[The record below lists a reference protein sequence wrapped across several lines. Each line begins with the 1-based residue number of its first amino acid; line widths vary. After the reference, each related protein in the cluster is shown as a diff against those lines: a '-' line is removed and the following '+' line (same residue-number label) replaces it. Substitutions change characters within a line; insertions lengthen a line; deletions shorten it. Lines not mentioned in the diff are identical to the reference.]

1 MNGDRAKEA
10 EMHRWLL
17 LLVLALVLWSSRSV
31 AQMQKLRA
39 ANGGFGTAINAI
51 LPGAYH
57 AKIFQKYGLEAEY
70 IALESGTL
78 GMQTLLANEVQVLF
92 TTGALAVTAD
102 LQGGDAVII
111 AGGINFFPFKLIV
124 RPEIKTVADL
134 HSKKLAISRFGS
146 ASDYAA
152 QLAIEK
158 LGGDPKQ
165 VTMLQ
170 LGGNPSRLAAMISGT
185 AHATVFSEPFASVAV
200 KQGMRSLLDLAD
212 SGVPF
217 PQNCFIVRRSVL
229 AERRSMVVNA
239 MKASIE
245 TLYLLRR
252 DRKFAREVLKRYL
265 RIDDDAMIDIGID
278 YYLMRHGEG
287 VLTLPDRKGLEFV
300 IADVAKTNPK
310 AKGQTPE
317 SLRVLDNS
325 VLAEIKKSGFI
336 DKIKG

>member
-1 MNGDRAKEA
+1 MKKLIYAVLFIAATLPANGF
-10 EMHRWLL
+10 
-17 LLVLALVLWSSRSV
+17 
-31 AQMQKLRA
+31 AQLQKFRA

-57 AKIFQKYGLEAEY
+57 AKIFQKYGLDAEY

-78 GMQTLLANEVQVLF
+78 GMQTLLANEVQLLF
-92 TTGALAVTAD
+92 TTGALAVTAN
-102 LQGGDAVII
+102 LQGGDSTII

-124 RPEIKTVADL
+124 RPEIKTVSDL
-134 HSKKLAISRFGS
+134 NGKKLAISRFGS

-152 QLAIEK
+152 QLAVEK

-170 LGGNPSRLAAMISGT
+170 LGGNPSRLAAMLSGT
-185 AHATVFSEPFASVAV
+185 THATVFSEPFASVAV
-200 KQGMRSLLDLAD
+200 KHGMRSLLDLAE

-217 PQNCFIVRRSVL
+217 PQNTFIVRRSVL
-229 AERRSMVVNA
+229 AEKRSMVVNA

-245 TLYLLRR
+245 TLYLLKKDRR
-252 DRKFAREVLKRYL
+252 FAREVLKRYL

-278 YYLMRHGEG
+278 YYLTRHGEG
-287 VLTLPDRKGLEFV
+287 ILTLPDRKGLEFV
-300 IADVAKTNPK
+300 IADTAKTNPK

-317 SLRVLDNS
+317 SLRVLDGS
-325 VLAEIKKSGFI
+325 VLDEIKKSGFVE
-336 DKIKG
+336 KAKN

>member
-1 MNGDRAKEA
+1 MNRAI
-10 EMHRWLL
+10 LL
-17 LLVLALVLWSSRSV
+17 IALAPLLFPTQGLA
-31 AQMQKLRA
+31 QTQKFRA

-70 IALESGTL
+70 IALESGTI
-78 GMQTLLANEVQVLF
+78 GMQTLLANEVQLLF
-92 TTGALAVTAD
+92 TTGALAVTAN
-102 LQGGDAVII
+102 LQGGDSTII

-124 RPEIKTVADL
+124 RPEIKSAVEL
-134 HSKKLAISRFGS
+134 QGKKLAISRFGS

-152 QLAIEK
+152 QLAVEK
-158 LGGDPKQ
+158 LGGDPKL

-170 LGGNPSRLAAMISGT
+170 LGGNPSRLAALISGT

-217 PQNCFIVRRSVL
+217 PQNTFIVRRSVL
-229 AERRSMVVNA
+229 AEKRPMVVNA
-239 MKASIE
+239 MKASLE
-245 TLYLLRR
+245 TLYLLKK
-252 DRKFAREVLKRYL
+252 DRKFARDVLKKYL

-278 YYLMRHGEG
+278 YYLTKHGEG

-300 IADVAKTNPK
+300 IADTAKTNPK

-317 SLRVLDNS
+317 SLRLLDGSVLD
-325 VLAEIKKSGFI
+325 EIKKSGFI
-336 DKIKG
+336 DRVKG

>member
-1 MNGDRAKEA
+1 MTRLGI
-10 EMHRWLL
+10 LIL
-17 LLVLALVLWSSRSV
+17 FTLLVFTKQSA
-31 AQMQKLRA
+31 AQLQKFRG

-78 GMQTLLANEVQVLF
+78 GMQTLLANEVQLLF
-92 TTGALAVTAD
+92 TTGALAVTAN
-102 LQGGDAVII
+102 LQGADSTII
-111 AGGINFFPFKLIV
+111 AGGINFFPFKLMV
-124 RPEIKTVADL
+124 RPEIKTAVDL
-134 HSKKLAISRFGS
+134 HGKKLAISRFGS

-152 QLAIEK
+152 QLAVEK
-158 LGGDPKQ
+158 LGGDSKQ

-185 AHATVFSEPFASVAV
+185 VQATVFSEPFASVAV

-217 PQNCFIVRRSVL
+217 PQNTFIVRRSVL
-229 AERRSMVVNA
+229 AERRAMVVNA
-239 MKASIE
+239 MKACVE
-245 TLYLLRR
+245 TLYLLNK

-278 YYLMRHGEG
+278 YYLTKHGEG
-287 VLTLPDRKGLEFV
+287 MLTLPDRKGLEFV
-300 IADVAKTNPK
+300 IADTAKTNPK
-310 AKGQTPE
+310 AKGQTPD
-317 SLRVLDNS
+317 SLRVLDGS
-325 VLAEIKKSGFI
+325 VLDEIKKSGFI
-336 DKIKG
+336 EKAKG

>member
-1 MNGDRAKEA
+1 
-10 EMHRWLL
+10 
-17 LLVLALVLWSSRSV
+17 
-31 AQMQKLRA
+31 MQKFRA

-134 HSKKLAISRFGS
+134 HGKKLAISRFGS

-165 VTMLQ
+165 VTLLQ
-170 LGGNPSRLAAMISGT
+170 LGGNPSRLAATLSGT
-185 AHATVFSEPFASVAV
+185 AQATVFSEPFASVAV

-229 AERRSMVVNA
+229 AERRPMVVNA
-239 MKASIE
+239 MKAAIE

-287 VLTLPDRKGLEFV
+287 MLTLPDRKGLEFV

-317 SLRVLDNS
+317 SLRVLDNG
-325 VLAEIKKSGFI
+325 VLDEIRKSGFI
-336 DKIKG
+336 DKVKGEISR

>member
-1 MNGDRAKEA
+1 MNRLA
-10 EMHRWLL
+10 LL
-17 LLVLALVLWSSRSV
+17 ILIIVLAFTEQSF
-31 AQMQKLRA
+31 AQAQKIRA

-57 AKIFQKYGLEAEY
+57 AKVFQKYGIDAEY
-70 IALESGTL
+70 IALESGTI

-92 TTGALAVTAD
+92 TTGALAVTAN
-102 LQGGDAVII
+102 LQGGDSVII
-111 AGGINFFPFKLIV
+111 AGGINFFPFKLVV
-124 RPEIKTVADL
+124 RPEIKTAAEL
-134 HSKKLAISRFGS
+134 HGKKLAISRFGS

-152 QLAIEK
+152 QLAVEK
-158 LGGDPKQ
+158 LGGDARQ

-170 LGGNPSRLAAMISGT
+170 LGGNPSRLAAMLSGT

-200 KQGMRSLLDLAD
+200 KQGMRSLVDLAD

-217 PQNCFIVRRSVL
+217 PQNTFIVRRSVL
-229 AERRSMVVNA
+229 AERRAMVVNA
-239 MKASIE
+239 IKASIE

-278 YYLMRHGEG
+278 YYLTRHGEG

-300 IADVAKTNPK
+300 IADTAKTNPK

-317 SLRVLDNS
+317 SLRLLDGS
-325 VLAEIKKSGFI
+325 VLEEIKKSGFI
-336 DKIKG
+336 DKVKG

>member
-1 MNGDRAKEA
+1 MNRAI
-10 EMHRWLL
+10 
-17 LLVLALVLWSSRSV
+17 LLVALAPLLFA
-31 AQMQKLRA
+31 AQGLAQTQKFRA

-57 AKIFQKYGLEAEY
+57 ARIFQKYGLEAEY
-70 IALESGTL
+70 IALESGTI
-78 GMQTLLANEVQVLF
+78 GMQTLLANEVQLLF
-92 TTGALAVTAD
+92 TTGALAVTAN
-102 LQGGDAVII
+102 LQGGDSTII

-124 RPEIKTVADL
+124 RPEIKSAVEL
-134 HSKKLAISRFGS
+134 HGKKLAISRFGS

-152 QLAIEK
+152 QLAVEK

-170 LGGNPSRLAAMISGT
+170 LGGNPSRLAALISGT

-217 PQNCFIVRRSVL
+217 PQNTFIVRRSVL
-229 AERRSMVVNA
+229 AEKRPMVVNA
-239 MKASIE
+239 MKASLE
-245 TLYLLRR
+245 TLYLLKK
-252 DRKFAREVLKRYL
+252 DRKFARDVLKKYL
-265 RIDDDAMIDIGID
+265 RIDDEAMIDIGIE
-278 YYLMRHGEG
+278 YYLTKHGEG

-300 IADVAKTNPK
+300 IADTAKTNPK

-317 SLRVLDNS
+317 SLRVLDGS
-325 VLAEIKKSGFI
+325 VLDEIKKSGFI
-336 DKIKG
+336 DKVKG

>member
-1 MNGDRAKEA
+1 MKRLP
-10 EMHRWLL
+10 WLL
-17 LLVLALVLWSSRSV
+17 ALPALLFSIGSSS
-31 AQMQKLRA
+31 AQLQKFRA

-92 TTGALAVTAD
+92 TTGALAVTAN
-102 LQGGDAVII
+102 LQGGDSTII

-124 RPEIKTVADL
+124 RPEIKTGDL
-134 HSKKLAISRFGS
+134 HGKKLAISRFGS

-152 QLAIEK
+152 QNAVEK

-170 LGGNPSRLAAMISGT
+170 LGGNPSRLAAMLSGT

-200 KQGMRSLLDLAD
+200 KQGMRSLFDLAD
-212 SGVPF
+212 SGIPF
-217 PQNCFIVRRSVL
+217 PQNTFIVRRSLL
-229 AERRSMVVNA
+229 AERRPLVVNA
-239 MKASIE
+239 MKAAIE
-245 TLYLLRR
+245 TLYLLKK

-265 RIDDDAMIDIGID
+265 RIDDEAMIDIGIE
-278 YYLMRHGEG
+278 YYLTKHGDG
-287 VLTLPDRKGLEFV
+287 VLTLPDRRGLEFV
-300 IADVAKTNPK
+300 IADTAKTNPK

-317 SLRVLDNS
+317 SLRVLDDS
-325 VLAEIKKSGFI
+325 VLGEIKKSGFI
-336 DKIKG
+336 EKIKS

>member
-1 MNGDRAKEA
+1 MKR
-10 EMHRWLL
+10 
-17 LLVLALVLWSSRSV
+17 LALPFTMLALLSMDQGF
-31 AQMQKLRA
+31 AQTQKLRA

-70 IALESGTL
+70 IALESGTI

-92 TTGALAVTAD
+92 TTGALAVTAN
-102 LQGGDAVII
+102 LQGGDSTII

-124 RPEIKTVADL
+124 RPEIKTAADL
-134 HSKKLAISRFGS
+134 HGKKLAISRFGS

-158 LGGDPKQ
+158 LGGDAKQ

-170 LGGNPSRLAAMISGT
+170 LGGNPSRLAAMLSGT

-217 PQNCFIVRRSVL
+217 PQNTFIVRRSVL
-229 AERRSMVVNA
+229 VEKRPMVVNA

-245 TLYLLRR
+245 TLYLLKR

-278 YYLMRHGEG
+278 YYLTEHGDG

-300 IADVAKTNPK
+300 IADTAKTNPK

-317 SLRVLDNS
+317 SLRLLDGSVLD
-325 VLAEIKKSGFI
+325 EIKKSGFVE
-336 DKIKG
+336 KVKG

>member
-1 MNGDRAKEA
+1 MKRLILLIV
-10 EMHRWLL
+10 WLL
-17 LLVLALVLWSSRSV
+17 LFAGQGS
-31 AQMQKLRA
+31 AQLQRFRA

-92 TTGALAVTAD
+92 TTGALAVTAN
-102 LQGGDAVII
+102 LQGGDSVII

-134 HSKKLAISRFGS
+134 HGKKLAISRFGS

-152 QLAIEK
+152 QLAVEK

-185 AHATVFSEPFASVAV
+185 THATVFSEPFASVAT

-217 PQNCFIVRRSVL
+217 PQNTFIVRRSVL
-229 AERRSMVVNA
+229 AEKRPMVVNA

-245 TLYLLRR
+245 TLYLLKK

-278 YYLMRHGEG
+278 YYLTRHGEG
-287 VLTLPDRKGLEFV
+287 VLTLPDRRGLEFV
-300 IADVAKTNPK
+300 ISDTAKTNPK
-310 AKGQTPE
+310 AKGQTPD
-317 SLRVLDNS
+317 SLRVLDGS
-325 VLAEIKKSGFI
+325 VLDEIKKSGFI
-336 DKIKG
+336 EKVKG

>member
-1 MNGDRAKEA
+1 MKRLA
-10 EMHRWLL
+10 
-17 LLVLALVLWSSRSV
+17 LLVAILAMGSV
-31 AQMQKLRA
+31 GQALAQAQRFRA

-70 IALESGTL
+70 IALESGTI

-92 TTGALAVTAD
+92 TTGALAVTAN
-102 LQGGDAVII
+102 LQGGDSVII

-124 RPEIKTVADL
+124 RPEIKTGAEL
-134 HSKKLAISRFGS
+134 NGKKLAISRFGS

-152 QLAIEK
+152 QLAIDK

-170 LGGNPSRLAAMISGT
+170 LGGNPSRLAAMLSGT

-217 PQNCFIVRRSVL
+217 PQNTFIVRRSVL
-229 AERRSMVVNA
+229 AERRAMVVNA

-245 TLYLLRR
+245 TLYLLKKDRR
-252 DRKFAREVLKRYL
+252 FAREVLKKYL
-265 RIDDDAMIDIGID
+265 RIDEDAMIDIGID
-278 YYLMRHGEG
+278 YYLTKHGEG

-300 IADVAKTNPK
+300 INDTAKTNAK

-317 SLRVLDNS
+317 SLRVLDSS
-325 VLAEIKKSGFI
+325 VLDEIKKSGFVE
-336 DKIKG
+336 KVRG

>member
-1 MNGDRAKEA
+1 MKRFILAA
-10 EMHRWLL
+10 IVAI
-17 LLVLALVLWSSRSV
+17 VLSPAHGS
-31 AQMQKLRA
+31 AQLQKFRA

-92 TTGALAVTAD
+92 TTGALAVTAN
-102 LQGGDAVII
+102 LQGGDSTII

-124 RPEIKTVADL
+124 RPDIKTVTDL
-134 HSKKLAISRFGS
+134 HGKKLAISRFGS

-152 QLAIEK
+152 QLAVEK

-170 LGGNPSRLAAMISGT
+170 LGGNPSRLAAMTTGT

-217 PQNCFIVRRSVL
+217 PQNCFIVRRSL
-229 AERRSMVVNA
+229 LGERRAFVVNA

-245 TLYLLRR
+245 SLYLLKR
-252 DRKFAREVLKRYL
+252 DRKFAREVLKKYL
-265 RIDDDAMIDIGID
+265 RIDDDSMIDIGIE
-278 YYLMRHGEG
+278 YYLTKHGDG

-300 IADVAKTNPK
+300 IADTAKTNPK
-310 AKGQTPE
+310 AKGQSPE
-317 SLRVLDNS
+317 SLRVLDGS
-325 VLAEIKKSGFI
+325 VLDEIKKSGFI
-336 DKIKG
+336 EKVKG

>member
-1 MNGDRAKEA
+1 MKR
-10 EMHRWLL
+10 LL
-17 LLVLALVLWSSRSV
+17 LSALFLSMLLPATAA
-31 AQMQKLRA
+31 AQLQKIRA

-70 IALESGTL
+70 IALESGTI

-92 TTGALAVTAD
+92 TTGALAVTAN
-102 LQGGDAVII
+102 LQGGDSVII
-111 AGGINFFPFKLIV
+111 AGGINFFPFKLIT
-124 RPEIKTVADL
+124 RPEVKTAADL
-134 HSKKLAISRFGS
+134 HGKKLAISRFGS

-158 LGGDPKQ
+158 LGGDAKQ

-170 LGGNPSRLAAMISGT
+170 LGGNPSRLAAMLSGT

-217 PQNCFIVRRSVL
+217 PQNTFIVRRSVL
-229 AERRSMVVNA
+229 AERRPMVVNA

-245 TLYLLRR
+245 TLYLLKK

-278 YYLMRHGEG
+278 YYLTRHGEG

-300 IADVAKTNPK
+300 IADTAKTNPK

-317 SLRVLDNS
+317 SLRLLDGSVLD
-325 VLAEIKKSGFI
+325 EIKKTGFI
-336 DKIKG
+336 DKVKS

>member
-1 MNGDRAKEA
+1 MKQFILAVLVAFMLSPAHSAAQLQKMRAG
-10 EMHRWLL
+10 
-17 LLVLALVLWSSRSV
+17 
-31 AQMQKLRA
+31 
-39 ANGGFGTAINAI
+39 NGGFGTAINAI

-70 IALESGTL
+70 IALESGTI
-78 GMQTLLANEVQVLF
+78 GMQTLLANELQIVF
-92 TTGALAVTAD
+92 TTGALAVTAN
-102 LQGGDAVII
+102 LQGGDTTII

-124 RPEIKTVADL
+124 RPEIKTAADL
-134 HSKKLAISRFGS
+134 HGKKLAISRFGS

-152 QLAIEK
+152 QLAVEK

-170 LGGNPSRLAAMISGT
+170 LGGNPSRLAAMTTGT

-200 KQGMRSLLDLAD
+200 KQGLRSLLDLAD

-229 AERRSMVVNA
+229 AERRAMIVNA
-239 MKASIE
+239 VKASIE
-245 TLYLLRR
+245 ALYLLKR
-252 DRKFAREVLKRYL
+252 DRRFAREVLKRYL

-278 YYLMRHGEG
+278 YYLTKHGEG
-287 VLTLPDRKGLEFV
+287 ILTLPDRKGLEFV
-300 IADVAKTNPK
+300 IADTAKTNPK

-317 SLRVLDNS
+317 SLRVLDGS
-325 VLAEIKKSGFI
+325 VLDEIKKSGFI
-336 DKIKG
+336 EKVKG

>member
-1 MNGDRAKEA
+1 MKR
-10 EMHRWLL
+10 LL
-17 LLVLALVLWSSRSV
+17 LLALFTSALLPVNAAGQL
-31 AQMQKLRA
+31 QKIRA

-70 IALESGTL
+70 IALESGTI

-92 TTGALAVTAD
+92 TTGALAVTAN
-102 LQGGDAVII
+102 LQGGDSVII
-111 AGGINFFPFKLIV
+111 AGGINFFPFKLIT
-124 RPEIKTVADL
+124 RPEVKTAADL
-134 HSKKLAISRFGS
+134 HGKKLAISRFGS

-158 LGGDPKQ
+158 LGGDAKQ

-170 LGGNPSRLAAMISGT
+170 LGGNPSRLAAMLSGT
-185 AHATVFSEPFASVAV
+185 AQATVFSEPFASVAV

-212 SGVPF
+212 SGIPF
-217 PQNCFIVRRSVL
+217 PQNTFIVRRSVL
-229 AERRSMVVNA
+229 AERRPMIVNA

-245 TLYLLRR
+245 TLYLLKK

-278 YYLMRHGEG
+278 YYLTKHGDG

-300 IADVAKTNPK
+300 IADTAKTNPK
-310 AKGQTPE
+310 AKNQTPE
-317 SLRVLDNS
+317 SLRLLDGSVLD
-325 VLAEIKKSGFI
+325 EIKKSGFVE
-336 DKIKG
+336 KLKN

>member
-1 MNGDRAKEA
+1 MNRAI
-10 EMHRWLL
+10 LL
-17 LLVLALVLWSSRSV
+17 IALAPLLFAAQGLA
-31 AQMQKLRA
+31 QTQKFRA

-70 IALESGTL
+70 IALESGTI
-78 GMQTLLANEVQVLF
+78 GMQTLLANEVQLLF
-92 TTGALAVTAD
+92 TTGALAVTAN
-102 LQGGDAVII
+102 LQGGDSTII

-124 RPEIKTVADL
+124 RPEIKSAAEL
-134 HSKKLAISRFGS
+134 HGKKLAISRFGS

-152 QLAIEK
+152 QLAVEK

-170 LGGNPSRLAAMISGT
+170 LGGNPSRLAALISGT

-217 PQNCFIVRRSVL
+217 PQNTFIVRRSVL
-229 AERRSMVVNA
+229 AEKRPMVVNA
-239 MKASIE
+239 MKASLE
-245 TLYLLRR
+245 TLYLLKK
-252 DRKFAREVLKRYL
+252 DRKFARDVLKKYL

-278 YYLMRHGEG
+278 YYLTKHSEG

-300 IADVAKTNPK
+300 IADTAKSNPK

-317 SLRVLDNS
+317 SLRVLDGS
-325 VLAEIKKSGFI
+325 VLDEIKKSGFI
-336 DKIKG
+336 DRVKG